1 MNTEVKQ
8 LLDQAFHRFLRSNSF
23 EISPESPLYDVV
35 KIAFQVGYGEGGKE
49 AAKRT
54 AELIRKDLED
64 LGQCQ

>member
-8 LLDQAFHRFLRSNSF
+8 LCDQAFHRFLRSNPF
-23 EISPESPLYDVV
+23 EISPESPLFDVV
-35 KIAFQVGYGEGGKE
+35 KIAFLTGFSEGGKE